1 MAGTN
6 LLKRVLRNYFQFM
19 QTTRGSL
26 YIGVA
31 WISAMLLGSAIASE
45 PAPAPAPDTSTVP
58 QPATAQCKEAV
69 VSPVSG
75 FAECVD
81 PRGAPVA
88 PPPKRPDA
96 PPAATDR

>member
-1 MAGTN
+1 MHTIR
-6 LLKRVLRNYFQFM
+6 L
-19 QTTRGSL
+19 SS
-26 YIGVA
+26 YIGAALVGC
-31 WISAMLLGSAIASE
+31 SIASAG
-45 PAPAPAPDTSTVP
+45 APAPQPPGAASAPP
-58 QPATAQCKEAV
+58 PPATAQCKEAV

-96 PPAATDR
+96 PASEDR

>member
-1 MAGTN
+1 
-6 LLKRVLRNYFQFM
+6 M
-19 QTTRGSL
+19 QTIQRSI

-31 WISAMLLGSAIASE
+31 LLGCAIASAA
-45 PAPAPAPDTSTVP
+45 APAPAPPPPDASSAP
-58 QPATAQCKEAV
+58 PLPATTQCKEAV

-88 PPPKRPDA
+88 PPPKRPDG
-96 PPAATDR
+96 PAAEDR

>member
-1 MAGTN
+1 MRTIP
-6 LLKRVLRNYFQFM
+6 LFP
-19 QTTRGSL
+19 
-26 YIGVA
+26 YICVA
-31 WISAMLLGSAIASE
+31 LLGCAIASAG
-45 PAPAPAPDTSTVP
+45 APAPATTPPTQATPDAP
-58 QPATAQCKEAV
+58 PPARAQCKEAV

-96 PPAATDR
+96 PATGNH

>member
-1 MAGTN
+1 MRTI
-6 LLKRVLRNYFQFM
+6 RR
-19 QTTRGSL
+19 SP
-26 YIGVA
+26 YISVA
-31 WISAMLLGSAIASE
+31 LLGCAIASAA
-45 PAPAPAPDTSTVP
+45 APAPTPQTPDASSAPP
-58 QPATAQCKEAV
+58 PPATAQCKEAV

-96 PPAATDR
+96 PATGDR

>member
-1 MAGTN
+1 MHTI
-6 LLKRVLRNYFQFM
+6 LRFL
-19 QTTRGSL
+19 G
-26 YIGVA
+26 A
-31 WISAMLLGSAIASE
+31 SAALLGCVIVSAAAPE
-45 PAPAPAPDTSTVP
+45 PASVP
-58 QPATAQCKEAV
+58 QTPGVTRAPPPATALCKEAV

-96 PPAATDR
+96 PVSGQR

>member
-1 MAGTN
+1 MSLA
-6 LLKRVLRNYFQFM
+6 LLVC
-19 QTTRGSL
+19 
-26 YIGVA
+26 
-31 WISAMLLGSAIASE
+31 AIAS
-45 PAPAPAPDTSTVP
+45 PAPPAPQAPASPSAPAPPP
-58 QPATAQCKEAV
+58 TAQFKEAV

>member
-1 MAGTN
+1 MNAIRLSPYMAVV
-6 LLKRVLRNYFQFM
+6 LLACTANPPPP
-19 QTTRGSL
+19 
-26 YIGVA
+26 
-31 WISAMLLGSAIASE
+31 AS
-45 PAPAPAPDTSTVP
+45 V
-58 QPATAQCKEAV
+58 QCKQAV

-96 PPAATDR
+96 PAPPAATEDR